1 MLEKLFRYSSHE
13 SESDE
18 AYYLHQASDAYNLL
32 MSCIPENGK
41 EKLRAE
47 IRREATNKVFLQLA
61 NLLYNTCST
70 VSIVCTCMIMKL

>member
-41 EKLRAE
+41 EKLRGK
-47 IRREATNKVFLQLA
+47 IRSEVTNKVSLQLTI
-61 NLLYNTCST
+61 LLCNTCST
-70 VSIVCTCMIMKL
+70 VSHV